1 MLANAQKCKIAKKK
15 HLWAFK
21 FQIQK
26 NELKSKVNEYVLF
39 NAKLLT
45 MLSTLLKAQKMNKMN
60 A

>member
-1 MLANAQKCKIAKKK
+1 MLANAQKCKSAKKK

-26 NELKSKVNEYVLF
+26 NELKGKANEYVLF

-45 MLSTLLKAQKMNKMN
+45 MLSTLLKAQKMCKMN